1 MIKDK
6 KNQPEKDVPF
16 VEGKFELQY
25 CPNCIKEHGEEYKDQ
40 VASYK
45 LPATANKSQYYRNQ
59 VAIAK
64 CPICH
69 KDLDIPL
76 WKAPPTQEI
85 PVLDFLRKNQ
95 PVDPEILLGKFKRF
109 DPVNAE
115 KEGKIKFVKKHMAWT
130 LPDYPDD

>member
-1 MIKDK
+1 MMKDE
-6 KNQPEKDVPF
+6 KNQLKMDVPF
-16 VEGKFELQY
+16 IEDEFKVHY
-25 CPNCIKEHGEEYKDQ
+25 CSNCIEKHGKEYEDQ

-85 PVLDFLRKNQ
+85 AVLDFLRKNQ
-95 PVDPEILLGKFKRF
+95 PVDPKILVNKFKRF
-109 DPVNAE
+109 DLHASE
-115 KEGKIKFVKKHMAWT
+115 KEGKVKFSEKHKAWT

>member
-40 VASYK
+40 IASYK
-45 LPATANKSQYYRNQ
+45 LPATANKSQYYRNH
-59 VAIAK
+59 VANAE

-69 KDLDIPL
+69 EDLNIPL
-76 WKAPPTQEI
+76 WKAPPVQEI

-95 PVDPEILLGKFKRF
+95 PVDPKILVNKFKRF
-109 DPVNAE
+109 DLHASE
-115 KEGKIKFVKKHMAWT
+115 KEGKVKFSEKHMAWV